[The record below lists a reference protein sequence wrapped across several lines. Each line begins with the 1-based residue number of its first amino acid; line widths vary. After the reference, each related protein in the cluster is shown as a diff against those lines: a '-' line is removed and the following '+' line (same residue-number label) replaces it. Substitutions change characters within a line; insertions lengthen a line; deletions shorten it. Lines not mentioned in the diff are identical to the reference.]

1 MGQGGYD
8 WGGFYDVDPLPP
20 NPTVPPRTPSP
31 ESFDALAESAFD
43 WPAFYQID
51 PLDGNPPL
59 SPSTFGRLL
68 MQEPDAAH
76 ARQLLGVGPG
86 TEDVPVIEHA
96 GLRAIDTFDTVVES
110 VIQHMARFTGG
121 VWIGSDWLL
130 IAGTAA
136 DDDDTIIRPHD
147 YTPGTNE
154 KIWVKTVGF

>member
-8 WGGFYDVDPLPP
+8 WGGFYDTDPLPP
-20 NPTVPPRTPSP
+20 DPVVPPRTPLP

-59 SPSTFGRLL
+59 SPTTFGREL
-68 MQEPDAAH
+68 MAEPDAAH

-86 TEDVPVIEHA
+86 TEDIPIIEHA
-96 GLRAIDTFDTVVES
+96 GLRLLDTLDTPVES
-110 VIQHMARFTGG
+110 VIEHLVRFVGG

-130 IAGTAA
+130 ISGTAA

-147 YTPGTNE
+147 YAPGTNE
-154 KIWVKTVGF
+154 KVWVKTVGF